1 MKKTTGFLF
10 LTILVFLIAACN
22 NKASETVKSA
32 NNKKEMCIEHGVLE
46 SDCTRCNSS
55 LVAGF
60 KAKGDWCGGHN
71 LPESQCTTCNP
82 NLALKT
88 ESEAKEI
95 CSEHGVPEKECTR
108 CKPALVA
115 GFKARGD
122 WCKEHNIPDSH
133 CLACNPDLAGKIL
146 PPAGGDPNTISVSEE
161 SKEKMG
167 ITLGT
172 VAYKNIEEV
181 FSVTGEIAKDTDKAF
196 HVISKIQGKVV
207 DVKVQYGMIV
217 KKDSILAAISNAKT
231 GVLEEIRSDY
241 AGIITGVNAAS
252 GQQLDEISSLFT
264 VSDLSNICANFDIY
278 EKDSGKVQV
287 GQKVKVTTAA
297 YPDKT
302 FTGNILFVSPRIDD
316 TSRTLKVRAEINN
329 NEYLLKHNMF
339 INGKIIMAGGRF
351 LSVPIKSVYQVKDKR
366 MVFVAKNKSEFETR
380 EVELGFEDDV
390 FVQIKRGLR
399 EGEII
404 AVDGSFLLKS
414 ELLKATMGAGCAD

>member
-55 LVAGF
+55 
-60 KAKGDWCGGHN
+60 
-71 LPESQCTTCNP
+71 
-82 NLALKT
+82 
-88 ESEAKEI
+88 
-95 CSEHGVPEKECTR
+95 
-108 CKPALVA
+108 LVA

-241 AGIITGVNAAS
+241 AGIITGVNAA
-252 GQQLDEISSLFT
+252 
-264 VSDLSNICANFDIY
+264 
-278 EKDSGKVQV
+278 
-287 GQKVKVTTAA
+287 A